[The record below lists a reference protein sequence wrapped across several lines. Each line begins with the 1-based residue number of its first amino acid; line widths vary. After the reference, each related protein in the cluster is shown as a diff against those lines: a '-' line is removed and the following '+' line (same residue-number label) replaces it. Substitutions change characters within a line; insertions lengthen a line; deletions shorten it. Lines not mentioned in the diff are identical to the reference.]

1 MWWWLLLVTLA
12 TTTATT
18 SKRAPS
24 AQEPVIEEVTAK
36 QLERVLQEKDYVAV
50 FWCKY
55 LPAEMIS
62 KCASVVLSV
71 GSVRERMPYPNL
83 ARSVCCWTPSAT
95 VLLSPWPLF
104 YAEFNAF
111 IQVINRILWQ

>member
-12 TTTATT
+12 TATT

-55 LPAEMIS
+55 LPTEMIS

-71 GSVRERMPYPNL
+71 GSVRDREDAISQFGAL
-83 ARSVCCWTPSAT
+83 S
-95 VLLSPWPLF
+95 VLLDADADGDCPAQPL
-104 YAEFNAF
+104 AF
-111 IQVINRILWQ
+111 ILC